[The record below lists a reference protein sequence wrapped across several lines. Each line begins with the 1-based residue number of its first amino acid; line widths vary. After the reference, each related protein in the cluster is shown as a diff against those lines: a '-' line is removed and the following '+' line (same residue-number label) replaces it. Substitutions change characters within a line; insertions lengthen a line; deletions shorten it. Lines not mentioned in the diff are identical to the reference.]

1 MNYAGRLRR
10 LRAAL
15 AEHRLDALIVS
26 HLPNVRYLCGF
37 TGSSGALLVTAG
49 RAVLFTDGRYRA
61 QAREEVK
68 AAKTVI
74 VGKAPMLAAGE
85 WLAENRKAFHRGPVA
100 VGVEG
105 EHLTVAAQKRLKA
118 ELSATFR
125 LKASPSLIES
135 ARMVKDTAEIELIR
149 ASVEAGAGLFDTAL
163 ATIRPGVAEIEVAA
177 AMEFE
182 ARRRGAE
189 GMSFETIIASGA
201 RSALPHGRA
210 SRQQIPADGFVVCDF
225 GVILR
230 GYCSDRTRT
239 VYVGSASNGAR
250 AFYGAVLDAQ
260 QAAIAAIKAGVTCDE
275 VDETARK
282 VLHNNKL
289 ARYFTHSTGHGV
301 GLEIHES
308 PRVAAGQLQMLE
320 PGMVITIEPGAYIP
334 GQWGVRI
341 EDVVVVTATGCEV
354 LTPSQKEFIEV

>member
-1 MNYAGRLRR
+1 MDHAGRVRR

-15 AEHRLDALIVS
+15 AEHHLDALIVS
-26 HLPNVRYLCGF
+26 HLPNVRYLSGF
-37 TGSSGALLVTAG
+37 TGSSAALLVTEG
-49 RAVLFTDGRYRA
+49 RALLLTDGRYRA

-74 VGKAPMLAAGE
+74 VGKAPVLAAGE
-85 WLAENRKAFHRGPVA
+85 WLAENRKAFPRGPVA

-105 EHLTVAAQKRLKA
+105 EHLTVASQKRIKA

-125 LKASPSLIES
+125 LKMAPPLIES
-135 ARMVKDTAEIELIR
+135 ARMMKDRTEIELIR
-149 ASVEAGAGLFDTAL
+149 AAIEVGAGLFDTAL
-163 ATIRPGVAEIEVAA
+163 ETIRPGATEIEVAA

-210 SRQQIPADGFVVCDF
+210 SRQEIPRDGFVVCDF

-239 VYVGSASNGAR
+239 VYVGSASSGAR

-260 QAAIAAIKAGVTCDE
+260 QAGIAAVRAGATCDE
-275 VDETARK
+275 VDGEARK
-282 VLHNNKL
+282 VLQKNKL

-301 GLEIHES
+301 GLEIHEG
-308 PRVAAGQLQMLE
+308 PRVAGGQTQVLE